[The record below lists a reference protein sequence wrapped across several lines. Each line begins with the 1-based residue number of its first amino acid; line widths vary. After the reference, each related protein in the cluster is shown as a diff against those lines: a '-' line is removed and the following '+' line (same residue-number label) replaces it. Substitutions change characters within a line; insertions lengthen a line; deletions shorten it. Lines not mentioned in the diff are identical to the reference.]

1 MPARLRPKAPLA
13 ADAILVGD
21 PGRSLLLAQELL
33 EEPRMSNHA
42 RGLWGYT
49 GRTADGAELT
59 IQTTG
64 IGGPSAAA
72 VLADLAELG
81 VKRAVRIGTCLGLG
95 DAAELGELLLV
106 APALAGGGSASSF
119 GVGQGDSVPP
129 DPELHEMLRRELG
142 DDARPATVASVDS
155 LPPQAPGP
163 LPQADAADMQTATLL
178 ARAEQLGIG
187 AAALLIVAEK
197 SGSEEVLDD
206 EELEATARRAGR
218 AVSVVL
224 STST

>member
-13 ADAILVGD
+13 PDAILVGD

-49 GRTADGAELT
+49 GRTEVGVELT

-81 VKRAVRIGTCLGLG
+81 VKRAVRIGTCVGLG
-95 DAAELGELLLV
+95 KKAGLGELLLV
-106 APALAGGGSASSF
+106 APALAAGGSADSF
-119 GVGQGDSVPP
+119 GLAHGDLVPP
-129 DPELHEMLRRELG
+129 DPELLELLCGQLG
-142 DDARPATVASVDS
+142 DGARPATVASVDS
-155 LPPQAPGP
+155 LPPQALDL
-163 LPQADAADMQTATLL
+163 LPRADVVDMQTATVL
-178 ARAEQLGIG
+178 ARGAQLGI
-187 AAALLIVAEK
+187 AAAAVLIVAED
-197 SGSEEVLDD
+197 SWNEEVLDD
-206 EELEATARRAGR
+206 EALEAAAKRAGR
-218 AVSVVL
+218 AVLAVF
-224 STST
+224 ST